1 MTTDRCPDCHAETR
15 PIITHTGRRI
25 DLETTKHEDGRY
37 RVITGDDGAVRAA
50 VVGELE
56 MPAADAYR
64 LHRCPPDPEPGPNCF
79 HCGRPMPRA
88 IATQLKWT
96 EHPACSPE
104 FIDQIRTEYQIAR
117 ARQFRQG
124 KKGRRK

>member
-1 MTTDRCPDCHAETR
+1 MTDRCPDCHAETR
-15 PIITHTGRRI
+15 HIITLTGRRI
-25 DLETTKHEDGRY
+25 DLEPTTHEDGRY

-64 LHRCPPDPEPGPNCF
+64 LHRCPPDPEPGPNCIG
-79 HCGRPMPRA
+79 CGLPMPRQ
-88 IATQLKWT
+88 IADLLKWSD
-96 EHPACSPE
+96 HPSC
-104 FIDQIRTEYQIAR
+104 DVEYQDEMKRQQQIAR

-124 KKGRRK
+124 KKRKR